1 MLQLYNE
8 KPISIFMNNNRRRIK
23 IKFCNVVMELKLCLF
38 FHFRNYLYMKSKK
51 LNADTNQVDLL
62 LVRENLTIT
71 ISLNDF
77 LQLLHGVQVVA
88 SNMKGNTII
97 KE

>member
-1 MLQLYNE
+1 
-8 KPISIFMNNNRRRIK
+8 
-23 IKFCNVVMELKLCLF
+23 
-38 FHFRNYLYMKSKK
+38 MKSKK
-51 LNADTNQVDLL
+51 LNADTIQVDLL